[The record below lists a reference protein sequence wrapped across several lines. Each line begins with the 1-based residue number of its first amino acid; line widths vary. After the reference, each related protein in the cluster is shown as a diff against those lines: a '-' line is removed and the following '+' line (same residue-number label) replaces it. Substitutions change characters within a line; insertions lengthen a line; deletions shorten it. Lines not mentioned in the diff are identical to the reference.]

1 MEKRVLSRCNN
12 RGPVGDGGGGGD
24 GASTF
29 PSTDSVWAVD
39 AAILLRQT
47 VLPGAAM
54 LQQSPPLM
62 SATFR
67 CSATTTGLKLKN
79 FGILGL
85 YTQVSISAAII

>member
-12 RGPVGDGGGGGD
+12 RGPVGCDLHGGGS
-24 GASTF
+24 ASTF
-29 PSTDSVWAVD
+29 SVWAVD

-47 VLPGAAM
+47 VLPV
-54 LQQSPPLM
+54 LQQQPPPL

-67 CSATTTGLKLKN
+67 CATGLKLKN

-85 YTQVSISAAII
+85 YTQVSIV

>member
-12 RGPVGDGGGGGD
+12 RGPVGGGGGD

-47 VLPGAAM
+47 VLPV
-54 LQQSPPLM
+54 LQQQPPPL

-67 CSATTTGLKLKN
+67 CATGLKLKN

-85 YTQVSISAAII
+85 YTQVSIV

>member
-12 RGPVGDGGGGGD
+12 RGPVGCDLHGGGS
-24 GASTF
+24 ASTF
-29 PSTDSVWAVD
+29 SVWAVD

-47 VLPGAAM
+47 VLPGAAV

-85 YTQVSISAAII
+85 YTQVSISAAVI